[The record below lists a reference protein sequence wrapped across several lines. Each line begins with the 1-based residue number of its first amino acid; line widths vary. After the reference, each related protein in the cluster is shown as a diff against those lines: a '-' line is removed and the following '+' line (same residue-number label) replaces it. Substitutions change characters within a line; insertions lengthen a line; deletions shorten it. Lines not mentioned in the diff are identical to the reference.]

1 MLEIIFIIAII
12 FYSSRA
18 ILFYIGAY
26 LERKYSDITDE
37 NLPIPFLSVVV
48 PARNEEHNIAKCLKS
63 LVKSNYPVDK
73 FEIIVVN
80 DRSEDNTH
88 NIVEQFSAKRT
99 NIKLVNIDKIRENKN
114 LQGKAGALDIGI
126 KNAIGQYVLMT
137 DADCKVNKNW
147 IKNIALTFVQNKSD
161 FIASYTLIR
170 KSRSLFE
177 HLQEIEWLFMH
188 AMASGGLGLNQPL
201 GCFGNNTA
209 IKREVYNKIGGYE
222 NIPFSVT
229 EDLAL
234 LQTLT
239 KNGYKANYICNPNA
253 TVKTEPCHSVDEYI
267 KQHHRW
273 TVGGKGLGWR
283 ASVFVATSVSIW
295 FGIALSII
303 FGLYLWI
310 IPLLLTRI
318 IGDLLVIIPV
328 LNRLKLDH
336 LKLSIVPSI
345 LLVFVLELLTP
356 LYLLKK
362 NVVWKGQIF
371 R

>member
-1 MLEIIFIIAII
+1 MLELIFIIAIVL
-12 FYSSRA
+12 YSARA

-26 LERKYSDITDE
+26 LERKSSNIIDE
-37 NLPIPFLSVVV
+37 NLPLPFLSVVV
-48 PARNEEHNIAKCLKS
+48 PARNEENNIAKCLDS
-63 LVKSNYPVDK
+63 LLESNYSVDN

-80 DRSEDNTH
+80 DRSDDNTQ
-88 NIVEQFSAKRT
+88 NIVEKYIIEHN
-99 NIKLVNIDKIRENKN
+99 NIKLINVTEVREHRN
-114 LQGKAGALDIGI
+114 LRGKPGALDIGI
-126 KNAIGQYVLMT
+126 KNAQAEYVLMT
-137 DADCKVNKNW
+137 DADCKVHPNW
-147 IKNIALTFVQNKSD
+147 IKNIAMTFIQNKSD

-170 KSRSLFE
+170 ESRSLFE
-177 HLQEIEWLFMH
+177 HLQEVEWLFMH
-188 AMASGGLGLNQPL
+188 TMAAGGLGLNQPL

-209 IKREVYNKIGGYE
+209 IRKEAYMQIGTYE

-239 KNGYKANYICNPNA
+239 KNNFKANYICNPNA
-253 TVKTEPCHSVDEYI
+253 TVKTEPCHTVSEYI
-267 KQHHRW
+267 EQHHRW

-283 ASVFVATSVSIW
+283 ASVFVTTSVSLW
-295 FGIALSII
+295 LGILLASI
-303 FGLYLWI
+303 FDLHLWI

-318 IGDLLVIIPV
+318 IGDLLVIYPV
-328 LNRLKLDH
+328 LNRLKLNH
-336 LKLSIVPSI
+336 LKNSIVLSI

>member
-1 MLEIIFIIAII
+1 MIELIFITAILL
-12 FYSSRA
+12 YSARA
-18 ILFYIGAY
+18 ILFYTGAY
-26 LERKYSDITDE
+26 LERKSSNINDE
-37 NLPIPFLSVVV
+37 NLTLPFVSVVV
-48 PARNEEHNIAKCLKS
+48 PARNEENNIEKCIKSLLKS
-63 LVKSNYPVDK
+63 KYPQDK
-73 FEIIVVN
+73 LEIIIVN
-80 DRSEDNTH
+80 DRSEDKTQE
-88 NIVEQFSAKRT
+88 IVESYQEKHK
-99 NIKLVNIDKIRENKN
+99 NIKLINVTQTREHKN
-114 LQGKAGALDIGI
+114 LKGKAGALDVGI
-126 KNAIGQYVLMT
+126 RGASPDYVLMT

-147 IKNIALTFVQNKSD
+147 VKNIALTFIQNNCD

-188 AMASGGLGLNQPL
+188 TMASGGLGLDQPL

-209 IKREVYNKIGGYE
+209 IRKEAYLNIGGYE

-239 KNGYKANYICNPNA
+239 RNNYKANYICNPKA
-253 TVKTEPCHSVDEYI
+253 TVKTEPVQTVQEYI

-295 FGIALSII
+295 LGILIAII
-303 FGLYLWI
+303 YNSYLWI
-310 IPLLLTRI
+310 APLILTRI
-318 IGDLLVIIPV
+318 LGDILVIFPV
-328 LNRLKLDH
+328 LNRLKLHH

-345 LLVFVLELLTP
+345 LMVFILELLTP

-362 NVVWKGQIF
+362 DVVWKGQVF
-371 R
+371 K

>member
-1 MLEIIFIIAII
+1 MLETIFIFAII
-12 FYSSRA
+12 FYSLRG

-26 LERKYSDITDE
+26 LERKSSDIIDE
-37 NLPIPFLSVVV
+37 NLAIPFLSVVV
-48 PARNEEHNIAKCLKS
+48 PARNEENNIAKCLNSLLKS
-63 LVKSNYPVDK
+63 KYPVEK
-73 FEIIVVN
+73 FEIVVVN
-80 DRSEDNTH
+80 DRSEDNTQK
-88 NIVEQFSAKRT
+88 IVEEYIAKY
-99 NIKLVNIDKIRENKN
+99 NIIKLINVIEKREHKN

-126 KNAIGQYVLMT
+126 RNSKGEFVLIT

-147 IKNIALTFVQNKSD
+147 IKNIALTFVQNKCD

-188 AMASGGLGLNQPL
+188 TMASGGLGLNQPL

-209 IKREVYNKIGGYE
+209 IKKEVYENIGGYE
-222 NIPFSVT
+222 NIKFSVT

-239 KNGYKANYICNPNA
+239 KNGYKANYICNPKA
-253 TVKTEPCHSVDEYI
+253 TVKTEPCHTIEEYI

-295 FGIALSII
+295 FGILLSVI
-303 FGLYLWI
+303 FGEYLWI

-318 IGDLLVIIPV
+318 LGDLLVIIPV
-328 LNRLKLDH
+328 LNRLELHH
-336 LKLSIVPSI
+336 LKASIVPSI
-345 LLVFVLELLTP
+345 LMVFVLELLTP